1 MENINKVLITLSMWG
16 YSEATKKKIEKK
28 ISEGRE
34 HTFRN
39 GMKLSELIQNFEN
52 KIGGEMKMENT
63 ITIGGRKFL
72 IFDSIENESNIDTVD
87 TILDTI
93 QYSVESTD
101 SQSVELFY
109 ITKKPDFEAVGYA
122 IEV

>member
-1 MENINKVLITLSMWG
+1 ME
-16 YSEATKKKIEKK
+16 
-28 ISEGRE
+28 EGME

-39 GMKLSELIQNFEN
+39 GRKLSELVKNFEN

-72 IFDSIENESNIDTVD
+72 IFDSIENDINTVD

-122 IEV
+122 IEIEV